1 MPPFLLK
8 AASFL
13 GVRGFIA
20 LSLGIALALVMWR
33 ADSISKDREKLRNDL
48 AGERAAHAVTRQ
60 SVRTLSSQIARLMRE
75 SQERAEEYERNK
87 KQAERNAARL
97 AERAR
102 TSEKRISM
110 LMSVTESGDP
120 ACRVPD
126 ELLSQLEGL

>member
-20 LSLGIALALVMWR
+20 LGLGLALALVMWR
-33 ADSISKDREKLRNDL
+33 ADSISRDREKLRNEL

-60 SVRTLSSQIARLMRE
+60 SVRTLSGEIARLMRE
-75 SQERAEEYERNK
+75 AMERADEYERNK
-87 KQAERNAARL
+87 RQAERNAARL
-97 AERAR
+97 AEKAR

-110 LMSVTESGDP
+110 LMSVVESGDP